1 MNTPPEHK
9 PLAVLVGA
17 GPGDI
22 SLITTAG
29 LRWLGR
35 ADCVVYDR
43 LANPSLLK
51 ACREGAEMIYV
62 GKGPDRHEMTQEK
75 INQLLVD
82 KVHEGKLVVRLKG
95 GDPFIFGRGSEECDA
110 LAAAGLEFRV
120 VPGLTSSIAAGAFAG
135 IPLTDRRCGP
145 TLALVTGHEDP
156 TAAPPPGHEPKGDA
170 QDSGR
175 IDWGAL
181 AKIDT
186 VVFYMGVA
194 NLPMIARRLMDA
206 GRDGQTPAAIV
217 ERASTVRQRTITG
230 TLATIADLAKE
241 ANIRPP
247 ALTIVGQVVA
257 LRKRIAWL
265 EKLPLWGKTILVTR
279 SRMQA
284 SVLAEQLAELGAEVI
299 ESATID
305 IQPAPSAP
313 IDQALLQVRDG
324 AFDWLVLTSPN
335 GTRAIFERMDAIGMD
350 ARGLA
355 KVKIAAVGPGTAE
368 AMRQLLIHPDL
379 IAEQFT
385 TESLAASLAKQ
396 IAGNAGK
403 RVLLMRADIAT
414 PVLAQ
419 TLEAAGASVQDVVAY
434 RTVRPASLPPE
445 ALEALRERR
454 VHWITFTSSS
464 TVENFLAMTADA
476 PQDLSGI
483 KLAAI
488 GPVTAET
495 LKAHGLNPTAVAQP
509 HTIAALVQTILNAE
523 HPQA

>member
-1 MNTPPEHK
+1 MNIHGEHK
-9 PLAVLVGA
+9 PMAVLVGG

-51 ACREGAEMIYV
+51 ACRQGAEMIYV

-82 KVHEGKLVVRLKG
+82 KVREGKLVVRLKG
-95 GDPFIFGRGSEECDA
+95 GDPFIFGRGAEECDA
-110 LAAAGLEFRV
+110 LAAAGLTFRV
-120 VPGLTSSIAAGAFAG
+120 VPGITSSIAAGAFAG

-145 TLALVTGHEDP
+145 ALALVTGHEDP
-156 TAAPPPGHEPKGDA
+156 TAAPPGDSPKGDA

-194 NLPMIARRLMDA
+194 NLSMIGRRLMDA
-206 GRDGQTPAAIV
+206 GRNGQTPAAVV

-230 TLATIADLAKE
+230 TLATIADLAKQ

-265 EKLPLWGKTILVTR
+265 EKLPLWGRTILVTR

-284 SVLAEQLAELGAEVI
+284 SALAEQLAELGAEVI

-305 IQPAPSAP
+305 IQPAPAPP
-313 IDQALLQVRDG
+313 IDQGLLQVRDG
-324 AFDWLVLTSPN
+324 GFDWLVLTSPN
-335 GTRAIFERMDAIGMD
+335 GARAIFERMDAIGMD

-368 AMRQLLIHPDL
+368 AMRQHLIRPDL

-396 IAGNAGK
+396 IAGQAGK

-414 PVLAQ
+414 PALAQ
-419 TLEAAGASVQDVVAY
+419 TLAEAGANVQDVVAY
-434 RTVRPASLPPE
+434 RTVRPVALPPE

-476 PQDLSGI
+476 PPDLSGI

-495 LKAHGLNPTAVAQP
+495 MKARGLNPTVVAQP
-509 HTIAALVQTILNAE
+509 HTIDALVQTIVEAE
-523 HPQA
+523 RP

>member
-1 MNTPPEHK
+1 MNTPQEHR

-82 KVHEGKLVVRLKG
+82 KVREGKLVVRLKG

-156 TAAPPPGHEPKGDA
+156 NAAPAPAPHKADA

-194 NLPMIARRLMDA
+194 NLPMIARRLMEA

-230 TLATIADLAKE
+230 TLATIADLAKRE
-241 ANIRPP
+241 NIRPP

-284 SVLAEQLAELGAEVI
+284 SALADQLAELGAEVI

-305 IQPAPSAP
+305 IQPAPAAP
-313 IDQALLQVRDG
+313 INQALLEVRDG

-335 GTRAIFERMDAIGMD
+335 GARAVFERMDAIGMD

-368 AMRQLLIHPDL
+368 AMRQHLIHPDL

-385 TESLAASLAKQ
+385 TESLAGSLARQ
-396 IAGNAGK
+396 VAGDAGK

-414 PVLAQ
+414 PLLAQ
-419 TLEAAGASVQDVVAY
+419 TLGAAGANVQDIVAY
-434 RTVRPASLPPE
+434 RTVRPATLPPE
-445 ALEALRERR
+445 ALEALRENR
-454 VHWITFTSSS
+454 VNWVTFTSSS
-464 TVENFLAMTADA
+464 TVENFLAMTAAD
-476 PQDLSGI
+476 PRILSGI

-495 LKAHGLNPTAVAQP
+495 MKAHGLTPTVIAQP
-509 HTIAALVQTILNAE
+509 HTIDALVKTIVDAE
-523 HPQA
+523 SR